1 MYQIKNKGVVNMK
14 RMLSNGN
21 YAMNVNDFEQ
31 VMNDNDFNALVDI
44 INTPDEDA
52 VNWEQEYKR
61 EERHSDAL
69 YSQNMS
75 AYNEIEDLVTYLL
88 EAKRMNK
95 AKILDMLREIQNTLE
110 NY

>member
-1 MYQIKNKGVVNMK
+1 MK
-14 RMLSNGN
+14 HMLSNGN
-21 YAMNVNDFEQ
+21 WASDIKDFED
-31 VMNDNDFNALVDI
+31 VMEYNDFNALVDI
-44 INTPDEDA
+44 VNTPDEDV
-52 VNWEQEYKR
+52 VNWEQAYKR

-88 EAKRMNK
+88 ESKRMNK
-95 AKILDMLREIQNTLE
+95 AKILDMLREIQNTLQ

>member
-1 MYQIKNKGVVNMK
+1 MK
-14 RMLSNGN
+14 YILSNGTW
-21 YAMNVNDFEQ
+21 ASEVSDFEDVMQ
-31 VMNDNDFNALVDI
+31 YEDFKALNDMMNDESRLTTEDKEYWKRAY
-44 INTPDEDA
+44 DE
-52 VNWEQEYKR
+52 
-61 EERHSDAL
+61 EELHSDAL

-95 AKILDMLREIQNTLE
+95 AKILDKLREIQNTLE

>member
-1 MYQIKNKGVVNMK
+1 MK
-14 RMLSNGN
+14 KMP
-21 YAMNVNDFEQ
+21 
-31 VMNDNDFNALVDI
+31 FNFHVDLESFI
-44 INTPDEDA
+44 PATAEDKEYWKRAYDE
-52 VNWEQEYKR
+52 
-61 EERHSDAL
+61 EELHSDAL

-95 AKILDMLREIQNTLE
+95 AKILDMLREIQNTLQ

>member
-1 MYQIKNKGVVNMK
+1 MK

-52 VNWEQEYKR
+52 VNWEQKYKR
-61 EERHSDAL
+61 EEL
-69 YSQNMS
+69 YSDGLFQRNTS
-75 AYNEIEDLVTYLL
+75 AYYEIDELITYIL
-88 EAKRMNK
+88 ETKRMNK
-95 AKILDMLREIQNTLE
+95 AKILEKLQDIQNTLE

>member
-1 MYQIKNKGVVNMK
+1 MK

-44 INTPDEDA
+44 VNQPDTSGTDWKQA
-52 VNWEQEYKR
+52 YI
-61 EERHSDAL
+61 EEELHSDSL
-69 YSQNMS
+69 YQRNTS
-75 AYNEIEDLVTYLL
+75 AYCEIDELITYLL

-95 AKILDMLREIQNTLE
+95 AKILDKLREIQNTLE

>member
-1 MYQIKNKGVVNMK
+1 MK
-14 RMLSNGN
+14 YLLSNGN
-21 YAMNVNDFEQ
+21 WATQVKDFED
-31 VMNDNDFNALVDI
+31 VMEWNDYRALENM
-44 INTPDEDA
+44 INTPDEDV
-52 VNWEQEYKR
+52 VNWEQKYKR

-75 AYNEIEDLVTYLL
+75 AYNEIEDLITYLL

-95 AKILDMLREIQNTLE
+95 AKILDMLREIQNTLQ

>member
-1 MYQIKNKGVVNMK
+1 MK

-44 INTPDEDA
+44 VNTPDENV
-52 VNWEQEYKR
+52 VNWEQKYKR

-75 AYNEIEDLVTYLL
+75 AYYEIDELITYIL
-88 EAKRMNK
+88 ETKRMNK
-95 AKILDMLREIQNTLE
+95 AKILEKLQEIQNTLQ

>member
-1 MYQIKNKGVVNMK
+1 MK

-44 INTPDEDA
+44 VNTPDENV
-52 VNWEQEYKR
+52 VNWEQAYKR

>member
-1 MYQIKNKGVVNMK
+1 MK
-14 RMLSNGN
+14 YMLSNG
-21 YAMNVNDFEQ
+21 AWASEVSDFEDVMQ
-31 VMNDNDFNALVDI
+31 YEDFKALNDMMNDESRLSAEDKEYWQRAY
-44 INTPDEDA
+44 DE
-52 VNWEQEYKR
+52 

-69 YSQNMS
+69 YSQNVS

-95 AKILDMLREIQNTLE
+95 AKILDMLREIQNTLQ